1 LLASGRSGTANVA
14 AGARVGLAGVDVAD
28 GVGSALGNKSV
39 AALGEGSG
47 VVGEQAAPT
56 RATATSMA
64 PSGPTGTRRRSD
76 RASRLSDRARPAS
89 ITSRYAPTDRA
100 DRGWCDAPRHAGV
113 HHRQMESAPLRVI
126 IAEDSALIREGIA
139 RLIQE
144 SGGTVVAK
152 VGDGPS
158 FVDAVVIHRPDVSVV
173 DVRMP
178 PTQRDE
184 GLRAAIEA
192 RRRVPGTPVL
202 VLSQYVE
209 RQYATE
215 LLADRA
221 GGVGYLLK
229 DRVGDIREFMDALR
243 RVARGGTA
251 LDPEVVAQ
259 LMVRH
264 RADDPLSALTPRERE
279 VLAAMAEGRTNVGI
293 AELLSITEG
302 ATEKHIT
309 NIFGKLELPD
319 SQNDHRRVLAV
330 LTYLGS

>member
-1 LLASGRSGTANVA
+1 VAPGSPAVDDRGRDHASLRSPGSIEIVIRMVEAST
-14 AGARVGLAGVDVAD
+14 AGA
-28 GVGSALGNKSV
+28 
-39 AALGEGSG
+39 
-47 VVGEQAAPT
+47 T
-56 RATATSMA
+56 
-64 PSGPTGTRRRSD
+64 PSTPV
-76 RASRLSDRARPAS
+76 
-89 ITSRYAPTDRA
+89 
-100 DRGWCDAPRHAGV
+100 V
-113 HHRQMESAPLRVI
+113 HHRRVDEQPLRVI
-126 IAEDSALIREGIA
+126 IAEDSGLIREALA
-139 RLIQE
+139 RLIAE
-144 SGGTVVAK
+144 SGGVVVAK

-158 FVDAVVIHRPDVSVV
+158 FVAAVEEHHPDVSVV

-229 DRVGDIREFMDALR
+229 DRVADIREFMDALR

-259 LMVRH
+259 LMVPRH
-264 RADDPLSALTPRERE
+264 ADDRLHALTPRERE

-309 NIFGKLELPD
+309 NIFGKLELPE
-319 SQNDHRRVLAV
+319 SPNDHRRVLAV
-330 LTYLGS
+330 LAYLDS

>member
-1 LLASGRSGTANVA
+1 
-14 AGARVGLAGVDVAD
+14 
-28 GVGSALGNKSV
+28 
-39 AALGEGSG
+39 
-47 VVGEQAAPT
+47 
-56 RATATSMA
+56 M
-64 PSGPTGTRRRSD
+64 
-76 RASRLSDRARPAS
+76 
-89 ITSRYAPTDRA
+89 
-100 DRGWCDAPRHAGV
+100 DA
-113 HHRQMESAPLRVI
+113 QPLRVI
-126 IAEDSALIREGIA
+126 IAEDSALIREGLA
-139 RLIQE
+139 RLIVD
-144 SGGTVVAK
+144 SGGVVVAK
-152 VGDGPS
+152 VGDGPA
-158 FVDAVVIHRPDVSVV
+158 FVEAVVEHRPDVSVV

-178 PTQRDE
+178 PRQRDE

-192 RRRVPGTPVL
+192 RRRIPGTPVL

-229 DRVGDIREFMDALR
+229 DRVADIREFMDALR

-259 LMVRH
+259 LMIPRH
-264 RADDPLSALTPRERE
+264 ADDRLHALTPRERE

-293 AELLSITEG
+293 AALLNISEG
-302 ATEKHIT
+302 ATEKHIS

-319 SQNDHRRVLAV
+319 SENDHRRVLAV

>member
-1 LLASGRSGTANVA
+1 MG
-14 AGARVGLAGVDVAD
+14 
-28 GVGSALGNKSV
+28 
-39 AALGEGSG
+39 
-47 VVGEQAAPT
+47 
-56 RATATSMA
+56 
-64 PSGPTGTRRRSD
+64 
-76 RASRLSDRARPAS
+76 RPA
-89 ITSRYAPTDRA
+89 A
-100 DRGWCDAPRHAGV
+100 
-113 HHRQMESAPLRVI
+113 HHRHVASHTPALRVI

-158 FVDAVVIHRPDVSVV
+158 FVDAVVEHRPDVSVV

-178 PTQRDE
+178 PSQRDE

-192 RRRVPGTPVL
+192 RRLVPGTPVL

-215 LLADRA
+215 LLADGA

-259 LMVRH
+259 LMVRQ

-279 VLAAMAEGRTNVGI
+279 VLAAMAEGRTNMGI
-293 AELLSITEG
+293 AALLHITEG
-302 ATEKHIT
+302 ATEKHISS
-309 NIFGKLELPD
+309 IFGKLELPD

>member
-1 LLASGRSGTANVA
+1 
-14 AGARVGLAGVDVAD
+14 
-28 GVGSALGNKSV
+28 
-39 AALGEGSG
+39 
-47 VVGEQAAPT
+47 
-56 RATATSMA
+56 
-64 PSGPTGTRRRSD
+64 
-76 RASRLSDRARPAS
+76 
-89 ITSRYAPTDRA
+89 
-100 DRGWCDAPRHAGV
+100 V
-113 HHRQMESAPLRVI
+113 HHQAVDEEPLRVV

-139 RLIQE
+139 KLIEE

-158 FVDAVVIHRPDVSVV
+158 FVEAVTTHRPDVSVV

-178 PTQRDE
+178 PSQRDE

-192 RRRVPGTPVL
+192 RRQVPGTPVL

-229 DRVGDIREFMDALR
+229 DRVGDVREFMDALR

-259 LMVRH
+259 LMTPR
-264 RADDPLSALTPRERE
+264 REDDPLEALTPRERE
-279 VLAAMAEGRTNVGI
+279 VLAAMAEGRTNHGI
-293 AELLSITEG
+293 ATLLGITEG
-302 ATEKHIT
+302 ATEKHIG
-309 NIFGKLELPD
+309 NIFGKLQLPD
-319 SQNDHRRVLAV
+319 SENDHRRVLAV

>member
-1 LLASGRSGTANVA
+1 
-14 AGARVGLAGVDVAD
+14 VD
-28 GVGSALGNKSV
+28 
-39 AALGEGSG
+39 
-47 VVGEQAAPT
+47 
-56 RATATSMA
+56 
-64 PSGPTGTRRRSD
+64 
-76 RASRLSDRARPAS
+76 
-89 ITSRYAPTDRA
+89 
-100 DRGWCDAPRHAGV
+100 DA
-113 HHRQMESAPLRVI
+113 QPLRVI

-139 RLIQE
+139 RLIEE

-158 FVDAVVIHRPDVSVV
+158 FVDAVERHRPDVSVV

-259 LMVRH
+259 LMVPR
-264 RADDPLSALTPRERE
+264 RAEDPLGVLTPRERE
-279 VLAAMAEGRTNVGI
+279 VLSAMAEGRTNVGV
-293 AELLSITEG
+293 ATLLGITEG
-302 ATEKHIT
+302 ANEKHIS
-309 NIFGKLELPD
+309 NIFRKLVEED
-319 SQNDHRRVLAV
+319 TENDPRRVRAV
-330 LTYLGS
+330 RS

>member
-1 LLASGRSGTANVA
+1 LVHDRQ
-14 AGARVGLAGVDVAD
+14 VDV
-28 GVGSALGNKSV
+28 
-39 AALGEGSG
+39 
-47 VVGEQAAPT
+47 Q
-56 RATATSMA
+56 
-64 PSGPTGTRRRSD
+64 
-76 RASRLSDRARPAS
+76 
-89 ITSRYAPTDRA
+89 
-100 DRGWCDAPRHAGV
+100 
-113 HHRQMESAPLRVI
+113 PLRVV
-126 IAEDSALIREGIA
+126 IAEDSALIREGLA
-139 RLIQE
+139 RLIAD
-144 SGGTVVAK
+144 SGGVVVAK

-158 FVDAVVIHRPDVSVV
+158 FVEAVVVHRPDVSVV

-192 RRRVPGTPVL
+192 RRLIPGTPVL

-229 DRVGDIREFMDALR
+229 DRVSDIREFMDALR

-259 LMVRH
+259 LMIPR
-264 RADDPLSALTPRERE
+264 RSDDRLNALTPRERE

-293 AELLSITEG
+293 ATLLGVSEG
-302 ATEKHIT
+302 ATEKHISS
-309 NIFGKLELPD
+309 IFGKLELPD
-319 SQNDHRRVLAV
+319 SENDHRRVLAV

>member
-1 LLASGRSGTANVA
+1 MHDPR
-14 AGARVGLAGVDVAD
+14 VDV
-28 GVGSALGNKSV
+28 
-39 AALGEGSG
+39 
-47 VVGEQAAPT
+47 Q
-56 RATATSMA
+56 
-64 PSGPTGTRRRSD
+64 
-76 RASRLSDRARPAS
+76 
-89 ITSRYAPTDRA
+89 
-100 DRGWCDAPRHAGV
+100 
-113 HHRQMESAPLRVI
+113 PLRVV
-126 IAEDSALIREGIA
+126 IAEDSALIREGLA
-139 RLIQE
+139 RLIVD
-144 SGGTVVAK
+144 SGGIVVAK
-152 VGDGPS
+152 VGDGAS
-158 FVDAVVIHRPDVSVV
+158 FVAAVVEHRPDVSVV

-192 RRRVPGTPVL
+192 RRRIPGTPVL

-229 DRVGDIREFMDALR
+229 DRVADIREFMDALR

-259 LMVRH
+259 LMVPR
-264 RADDPLSALTPRERE
+264 RPDDRLQALTPRERE

-293 AELLSITEG
+293 AALLGISEG
-302 ATEKHIT
+302 ATEKHIG

-319 SQNDHRRVLAV
+319 SENDHRRVLAV